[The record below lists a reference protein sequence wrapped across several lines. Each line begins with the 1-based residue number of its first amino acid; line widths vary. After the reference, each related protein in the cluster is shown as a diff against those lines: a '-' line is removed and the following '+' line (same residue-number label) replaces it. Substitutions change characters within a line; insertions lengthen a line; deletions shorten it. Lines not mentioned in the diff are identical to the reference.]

1 MDAADREHFDRIAE
15 RYERTARSWQ
25 TIYDRVAACLNPLID
40 GRRVLDVGS
49 GGEFPYDTSR
59 AAEVIAL
66 DISPNMLEGITV
78 PNVVP
83 RVGDARSM
91 PGIEDASVDVVLFL
105 LSLHHINGE
114 SAPESLATLDGV
126 LASARRALRP
136 GGDLVVVEP
145 VLPGWLLPLESLCFP
160 LTRAVLGA
168 FGVPMIYFYSLAV
181 LRGRLA
187 RHFAL
192 SQSAINVERIVVE
205 GRIDPLGGSFPGWI
219 RIPHWMHPFEHCLLS
234 LRANGV

>member
-1 MDAADREHFDRIAE
+1 MDTADRDHFDRIAE

-25 TIYDRVAACLNPLID
+25 TIYDRVAAHVNPLID

-83 RVGDARSM
+83 RVGDARTM

-105 LSLHHINGE
+105 LSLHHINGA
-114 SAPESLATLDGV
+114 SASESLATLDRV

-145 VLPGWLLPLESLCFP
+145 VLPGWLLPLESLFFP
-160 LTRAVLGA
+160 LARAVLGA
-168 FGVPMIYFYSLAV
+168 FGVPMIYFYSLGV
-181 LRGRLA
+181 LRGQLA

-234 LRANGV
+234 LRANGA